1 MDELNKNQNR
11 SENSLA
17 PVAENTEPSKSA
29 GADDLLPATAG
40 SSVVKTKQT
49 EEPVARV
56 ESVTFDET
64 TADDN
69 MSGGYATV
77 NGKNVRTRDRMLWI
91 VLAVMIVMCIAVG
104 VCSSLITA
112 HFMRS
117 GTQPPVIGT
126 GDVQQN
132 ITAVVSGRKSCVAEV
147 ECGGVR
153 GSGVV
158 MKLDGETVYVLTNV
172 HVLARNIES
181 SREPSVRFFGEDSWY
196 KARVIGY
203 DSHYDIAVIGVKMNI
218 SDKRDYNI
226 LDLDG
231 SEYFSPD
238 VAYSEGDYV
247 VSIGNAM
254 GMGVAVYDGIISR
267 KSELL
272 ECDELFGSGKKTV
285 PVTRTTAVINAGM
298 SGGALFDMHGNFIG
312 LGTYRMS
319 NSAGVGVDGDSGSD
333 VEDTGFVTPV
343 SVVYPVY
350 KRIMSEANGGAVPVL
365 DVNASIVNSSAIGWI
380 GLPFGFNCEY
390 SDGKLKVVALDGGT
404 PSTQVV
410 VGDRITEIGNI
421 EVTDNICDA
430 IGALLYYKRGGSGDA
445 LRLTIERDGSTVTV
459 TVDGYRYAI

>member
-1 MDELNKNQNR
+1 MPENTSPESSVPDEGL
-11 SENSLA
+11 L
-17 PVAENTEPSKSA
+17 PVAPEPSEVNSKPN
-29 GADDLLPATAG
+29 GEPAAH
-40 SSVVKTKQT
+40 
-49 EEPVARV
+49 V
-56 ESVTFDET
+56 EHITFDEVP
-64 TADDN
+64 DEN

-77 NGKNVRTRDRMLWI
+77 EGKRVRDKMLWI
-91 VLAVMIVMCIAVG
+91 VLVVMIVMCIAVG

-117 GTQPPVIGT
+117 GTQPPTIGT

-132 ITAVVSGRKSCVAEV
+132 ISAVVSGRKSCVAEV

-158 MKLDGETVYVLTNV
+158 MKLDGDTVYLLTNV
-172 HVLARNIES
+172 HVLARFVES
-181 SREPSVRFFGEDSWY
+181 NRKPSVRFYGEDSWY
-196 KARVIGY
+196 EARVVGY
-203 DSHYDIAVIGVKMNI
+203 DSYYDIAVIGVAMTI
-218 SDKRDYNI
+218 SDRRDYNV

-231 SEYFSPD
+231 SEYFSPS
-238 VAYSEGDYV
+238 AEYSEGDYV

-254 GMGVAVYDGIISR
+254 GMGVAVYEGIISR

-272 ECDELFGSGKKTV
+272 ECDELFGSNKKTV
-285 PVTRTTAVINAGM
+285 PVMRTTAVINAGM

-319 NSAGVGVDGDSGSD
+319 NSAGVNEDGDSGSD

-343 SVVYPVY
+343 SIVYPVY
-350 KRIMSEANGGAVPVL
+350 KRIMSEANGGAVPIL
-365 DVNASIVNSSAIGWI
+365 DVKASIVNSSAIGWI

-390 SDGKLKVVALDGGT
+390 SKGKLKVVALDGGT

-410 VGDRITEIGNI
+410 VGDRIAKIGDTV
-421 EVTDNICDA
+421 VTDNICDT

-445 LRLTIERDGSTVTV
+445 LRLTIERDGNTFTI
-459 TVDGYRYAI
+459 TVDGFRYAI